1 MYLQVERERTFIDKR
16 SFFFCDKS
24 CDKARKG
31 ITIIVFI
38 LTTSRLNVIFIR
50 ANNQI
55 KQIN

>member
-1 MYLQVERERTFIDKR
+1 MERERTFIDKR
-16 SFFFCDKS
+16 SFFFYNKS